1 MNRRPAGWPSP
12 VMWATLSA
20 GVVSLLLTVGMV
32 WLDYERNWSF
42 LEKFYLPMYVATL
55 KADMNPLPHSPA
67 GKYRLIEALDNKN
80 KRSIAL
86 PGEVEPQAGPD
97 GKTVG
102 YALTEQ
108 GKQRG
113 LVRLV
118 WREDNFE
125 HKYLRGFLGST
136 IYQNKGVWGYLSRSV
151 YYGAAL
157 FVLFLFVTVPKDRKR
172 TRVLREGKQLQGP
185 ERVSVE
191 EFNTRNKSDGIGFW
205 VEPRNLLEKIL
216 RRFGRRRVS
225 VHIPRKQ
232 EAHHIMIMG
241 DTGAGKSSRIRELL
255 LEIEGRGES
264 AIVHDSQLEYT
275 PLFYKPERGD
285 IILNPLEARMPYWS
299 PCDEV
304 EHEAEAATIAASLFP
319 DSDRTGNDFFV
330 KGPRRIFA
338 RLLTLKLQPE
348 ELVRVMGDEK
358 ELDQIAKGTDLES
371 LLYHG
376 AGPQRGGVMGELSM
390 VVDGLKLLPRREETR
405 ATWTAREW
413 AKQPKGWLFLTS
425 TPETREAILPLT
437 SLWLDM
443 LVLRLMNRSEEERP
457 VWFVLDELDTLKKL
471 PQLHSLVTQTRKS
484 GTRAVLGFQGRSQI
498 EARYG
503 QIAESLLSQPATKIF
518 LRTGEPNAA
527 RWVSSNIGDVE
538 KQWLKVSYTE
548 GQGPQQR
555 RSKTYHVDQPPA
567 RPLVIA
573 STIQGLT
580 DQHGYMKHGNLLV
593 EVTFPYVELAK
604 KQAGFLLRKKAAPA
618 AELVPSPVRP
628 QFD

>member
-32 WLDYERNWSF
+32 WFDYARNWSF
-42 LEKFYLPMYVATL
+42 LEKYYVPMYVATL
-55 KADMNPLPHSPA
+55 KADINPLPHSPA
-67 GKYRLIEALDNKN
+67 GKYRLIEGLDSKN
-80 KRSIAL
+80 QRSMAL

-97 GKTVG
+97 GKIVG

-151 YYGAAL
+151 YYGAAI

-185 ERVSVE
+185 ELVSVE
-191 EFNTRNKSDGIGFW
+191 EFNARNKSDGIGFW
-205 VEPRNLLEKIL
+205 VQARNLKERIL
-216 RRFGRRRVS
+216 KRRVS
-225 VHIPRKQ
+225 VHIPRRL
-232 EAHHIMIMG
+232 EAHHFMIMG

-255 LEIEGRGES
+255 LDIEHRGEG
-264 AIVHDSQLEYT
+264 AIVHDPSLEYT
-275 PLFYKPERGD
+275 PQFYRPERGD
-285 IILNPLEARMPYWS
+285 IILNPLDQRMPYWS

-319 DSDRTGNDFFV
+319 DSERMGNDFFV

-338 RLLTLKLQPE
+338 RLLTLKLPPE
-348 ELVRVMGDEK
+348 ELVRVMADEK
-358 ELDQIAKGTDLES
+358 ELDRIAKGTDLES

-376 AGPQRGGVMGELSM
+376 AGPQRGGVMGELNM
-390 VVDGLKLLPRREETR
+390 VVDGLKLLPRREETKT
-405 ATWTAREW
+405 AWTATQW
-413 AKQPKGWLFLTS
+413 SKQRKGWLFLTS
-425 TPETREAILPLT
+425 TPETREAVLPLT

-443 LVLRLMNRSEEERP
+443 LVLRLMNRQEQRP
-457 VWFVLDELDTLKKL
+457 VWFVLDELDTLKRL
-471 PQLHSLVTQTRKS
+471 PQLHNAVTQTRKS
-484 GTRAVLGFQGRSQI
+484 GNPVVLGFQGRSQV

-503 QIAESLLSQPATKIF
+503 QIAESLLSQPSTKIF

-527 RWVSSNIGDVE
+527 RWVSSYIGDE
-538 KQWLKVSYTE
+538 ERQWLRVSYTE
-548 GQGPQQR
+548 GQTPQQR
-555 RSKTYHVDQPPA
+555 RSKTWHTEQPPA

-573 STIQGLT
+573 STIQGLA
-580 DQHGYMKHGNLLV
+580 DHQGYMKLDNLLV
-593 EVTFPYVELAK
+593 KVKFSYSEPAK
-604 KQAGFLLRKKAAPA
+604 NQPGFLLRRKAAPA
-618 AELVPSPVRP
+618 AAEPVPSPVRP